1 MKILLSI
8 AVLFLTTTS
17 FSQSRED
24 LIIKD
29 SLIFEYRNHTF
40 KIVDATVTDA
50 EGNSSPSQGDF
61 KGKLITVKS
70 DMINY
75 VDLQVEGKRVKRY
88 IPKIEDGFTVMRM
101 ENDLETELEIVTPM
115 GITGEFYSSMTIR
128 FNGANLELICLRNP
142 KDDRTKVDNI
152 ISNYYTELHKPKTV
166 KKSIKRK

>member
-152 ISNYYTELHKPKTV
+152 ISNYYAELSKPKTI

>member
-29 SLIFEYRNHTF
+29 SLIFEYRNHTY

-152 ISNYYTELHKPKTV
+152 ISNYYAELSKPKT
-166 KKSIKRK
+166 IK

>member
-152 ISNYYTELHKPKTV
+152 ISNYYAELSKPKT
-166 KKSIKRK
+166 IK

>member
-152 ISNYYTELHKPKTV
+152 ISNYYAELSKPKTV

>member
-1 MKILLSI
+1 MKTFLSTVVLLLSI
-8 AVLFLTTTS
+8 VS

-24 LIIKD
+24 LITKD
-29 SLIFEYRNHTF
+29 SLSFEYRNHTF
-40 KIVDATVTDA
+40 KIVDATVTDT